1 LLRDIHDRHVLLENS
16 IAAREFAVAD
26 PVSWRYALLPLI
38 PNDLVAP
45 ILQQHHLHLE
55 TFLVPTS
62 QEEGSFRLIYMAVH
76 KSQLVAF
83 EFSSSKGRWSS
94 FPFQN

>member
-1 LLRDIHDRHVLLENS
+1 M
-16 IAAREFAVAD
+16 AAREFVVAD
-26 PVSWRYALLPLI
+26 PMSRRYALLPLI

-55 TFLVPTS
+55 MFLVPAS
-62 QEEGSFRLIYMAVH
+62 QEEGSFRVIYMAVH

-83 EFSSSKGRWSS
+83 EFSSSNG
-94 FPFQN
+94 